1 LAENSERLESL
12 SAGDDDLSAWRHS
25 GAEEVYRDD
34 DLWVLEK
41 PAGVLSHP
49 NPPIRKAPNAV
60 LSGVYNLKHESYQ
73 MGRREVFL
81 VHRLDQETSGLI
93 VCTFSAEPA
102 ARLKES
108 LRVGGV
114 EKEYR
119 ALLLGVPRPSEGE
132 WADHLRKKAGNRSA
146 TVTKGHGPTNACTLY
161 RVLQSCRSDLALLA
175 LRPQTGRTHQ
185 LRVQSALRRC
195 PILGD
200 ERYGDFTRNHAL
212 RKLCPRRM
220 YLHALRLSFDHP
232 VTGAP
237 VNLESRLPKEFKK
250 AWDALA
256 DE

>member
-1 LAENSERLESL
+1 MSV
-12 SAGDDDLSAWRHS
+12 GDDDLSAWRHS
-25 GAEEVYRDD
+25 GAAEVYRDD
-34 DLWVLEK
+34 NLWVLEK

-49 NPPIRKAPNAV
+49 NPPMRKAPNAL

-73 MGRREVFL
+73 MGGREAFL

-93 VCTFSAEPA
+93 LCSFSAESA

-108 LRVGGV
+108 LRAGSV

-132 WADHLRKKAGNRSA
+132 WADHLRKEAGPRRV
-146 TVTKGHGPTNACTLY
+146 TVTGGRGPTNAWTLY
-161 RVLQSCRSDLALLA
+161 RVLRSWRRDLALLA
-175 LRPQTGRTHQ
+175 LLPQTGRTHQ

-200 ERYGDFTRNHAL
+200 ERYGDFARNRAV
-212 RKLCPRRM
+212 RKHCGRRM
-220 YLHALRLSFDHP
+220 YLHALRLAFEHP
-232 VTGAP
+232 VTGARME
-237 VNLESRLPKEFKK
+237 LESRLPQEFET

-256 DE
+256 AE